1 MNAGA
6 AWFLALAGA
15 SAFGNWWSVAT
26 GRRES
31 ERITK
36 PLTMV
41 LLTAMAL
48 MLNPLSPAIRAW
60 FVLGL
65 LLSLAGDVFLML
77 EHDKFI
83 AGLAAFLGAH
93 LAYIAGFLL
102 APVEVAAALAG
113 LGVAAIGIGTIGR
126 RIHRAASRS
135 DRRLGVPVAVYVG
148 VISTMV
154 VAAAATTSLV
164 ALAGAALFY
173 VSDAILGWNRFVS
186 PLENGRMFT
195 MITYHS
201 GQALL
206 VTALIT
212 L

>member
-1 MNAGA
+1 
-6 AWFLALAGA
+6 
-15 SAFGNWWSVAT
+15 
-26 GRRES
+26 
-31 ERITK
+31 
-36 PLTMV
+36 MV